1 MNEIEY
7 KTKLNNINFTKE
19 DKVEISKAIKD
30 INYKYLNN
38 DALKEGMEEAF
49 NYINS
54 ILLYDNLSF
63 INFDNSYVQIPLDI
77 NIKIKNN
84 EEIERIINLFI
95 VNIDFLKKSQ
105 KILIK
110 KLLKEFIMLKKER
123 VFKYLY
129 SGINND
135 SSLYYMI
142 KLKTYQKIILSI

>member
-19 DKVEISKAIKD
+19 DKVKISKAIKD